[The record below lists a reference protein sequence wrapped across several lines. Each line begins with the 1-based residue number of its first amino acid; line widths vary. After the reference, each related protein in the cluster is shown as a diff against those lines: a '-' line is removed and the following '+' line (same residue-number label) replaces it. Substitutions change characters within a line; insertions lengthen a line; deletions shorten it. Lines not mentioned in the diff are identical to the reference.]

1 MGIERDRVRLAACVR
16 LLHMEGLLTYNGH
29 VSVRI
34 PDANR
39 FLIHSLVDSRAEVSP
54 EPYCWRISTAGFWRL
69 SRDVDYLASSR
80 STVRSIGLVPT

>member
-39 FLIHSLVDSRAEVSP
+39 FLIHSLVTLEASWP
-54 EPYCWRISTAGFWRL
+54 EGFRQHYASKIWRYYVGKGLGAGLIPKAWSEDL
-69 SRDVDYLASSR
+69 L
-80 STVRSIGLVPT
+80 

>member
-39 FLIHSLVDSRAEVSP
+39 FLIHSLVDSRAEVSGAL
-54 EPYCWRISTAGFWRL
+54 IAGGFRRPGFGDCL
-69 SRDVDYLASSR
+69 GTSA
-80 STVRSIGLVPT
+80 T